1 MENLNWL
8 KVIVFSI
15 SVIIAGYFIG
25 NMHKLAKEYQRSV
38 TVKGLSEREV
48 NADLAVWPINISLAS
63 NDLNDLKKNIESQKN
78 EVYQFFTD
86 QGFGEEEL
94 TMGTTN
100 ISDAKADRYGGNP
113 NMIAY
118 RYFAKTEFTVRT
130 SDIRKLQKALESS
143 LDLIAKGIIL
153 ESKNTWRPIEYS
165 FSGLNDLKPVMI
177 EEATKNARQVAEKFA
192 KDSNSE
198 VGKIMDAQQG
208 LFSISDR
215 DENTPFIKIVR
226 VVSTL
231 EYQLR
236 D

>member
-1 MENLNWL
+1 MENISWL
-8 KVIVFSI
+8 KILLLSI
-15 SVIIAGYFIG
+15 AIIIAGYFIG
-25 NMHKLAKEYQRSV
+25 NTHKNALEYKRSV

-48 NADLAVWPINISLAS
+48 NADLAVWPINISLAG
-63 NDLNDLKKNIESQKN
+63 NDLSILKNKIESQKN
-78 EVYQFFTD
+78 QVNQFFKD
-86 QGFGEEEL
+86 QGFNEDEL

-100 ISDAKADRYGGNP
+100 INDAKADRYGGNP
-113 NMIAY
+113 NMMAY

-130 SDIRKLQKALESS
+130 KDIKKLQKALETS

-153 ESKNTWRPIEYS
+153 ESKNAWRPIEYS

-208 LFSISDR
+208 LFSIFDR
-215 DENTPFIKIVR
+215 DQNTPFIKTVR

-231 EYQLR
+231 EYQLK

>member
-1 MENLNWL
+1 MEKISWI
-8 KVIVFSI
+8 KVLVLSAAI
-15 SVIIAGYFIG
+15 IIAGYFVG
-25 NMHKLAKEYQRSV
+25 NMHKKAMEYQRSV

-48 NADLAVWPINISLAS
+48 NADLAVWPINISLAG
-63 NDLNDLKKNIESQKN
+63 NNLVELKTAIESQK
-78 EVYQFFTD
+78 EMVYQFFKD
-86 QGFGEEEL
+86 QGFNEDEL

-113 NMIAY
+113 NMMAY

-130 SDIRKLQKALESS
+130 SDIKKLQMALETS

-153 ESKNTWRPIEYS
+153 ESKNTWKPIEYT
-165 FSGLNDLKPVMI
+165 FSGLNELKPMMI

-192 KDSNSE
+192 KDSHSE

-208 LFSISDR
+208 LFSIYDR
-215 DENTPFIKIVR
+215 DENTPYIKTVR

-231 EYQLR
+231 EYQLK

>member
-1 MENLNWL
+1 MEKLSWI
-8 KVIVFSI
+8 KVLVLSI
-15 SVIIAGYFIG
+15 AIIIAGYFVG
-25 NMHKLAKEYQRSV
+25 NMHQKAMEYQRSV

-48 NADLAVWPINISLAS
+48 NADLAVWPINISLAG
-63 NDLNDLKKNIESQKN
+63 NNLVGLKTDIESQK
-78 EVYQFFTD
+78 EMVYQFFKN
-86 QGFGEEEL
+86 QGFGEDEL

-113 NMIAY
+113 NVMAY

-130 SDIRKLQKALESS
+130 SDIKKLQMALESS

-153 ESKNTWRPIEYS
+153 ESKNTWKPIEYT
-165 FSGLNDLKPVMI
+165 FSGLNDLKPIMI

-208 LFSISDR
+208 LFSIYDR
-215 DENTPFIKIVR
+215 DQNTPYIKTVR

-231 EYQLR
+231 EYQLK

>member
-1 MENLNWL
+1 MEKISWI
-8 KVIVFSI
+8 KVLVLSAAI
-15 SVIIAGYFIG
+15 IIAGYFVG
-25 NMHKLAKEYQRSV
+25 NMHKKAMEYQRSV

-48 NADLAVWPINISLAS
+48 NADLAVWPINISLAG
-63 NDLNDLKKNIESQKN
+63 NNLVELKTAIESQK
-78 EVYQFFTD
+78 EMVYQFFKD
-86 QGFGEEEL
+86 QGFNEDEL

-113 NMIAY
+113 NMMAY

-130 SDIRKLQKALESS
+130 SDIKKLQMALESS

-153 ESKNTWRPIEYS
+153 ESKNTWKPIEYT
-165 FSGLNDLKPVMI
+165 FSGLNELKPMMI

-192 KDSNSE
+192 KDSHSE

-208 LFSISDR
+208 LFSIYDR
-215 DENTPFIKIVR
+215 DENTPYIKTVR

-231 EYQLR
+231 EYQLK